1 MDCFFY
7 YIKGVRD
14 EERKTISDKGERLS
28 FAKSQY
34 NNY

>member
-14 EERKTISDKGERLS
+14 EERKTISDKGERL
-28 FAKSQY
+28 AKSQY